1 MPVESLPAV
10 HLDISSETGPLRQVV
25 VHTPGVEMERV
36 APSSLPQLLFEDI
49 LWVEHA
55 RREHETMCRVFAKVI
70 GHPDGVLQIDR
81 LLLEAFRSSDARERF
96 VDLLCRL
103 LPERNFQ
110 AFERELAEL
119 GPEELTLFALSG
131 VSALPINAQPLP
143 NLLFTRDVAAVVL
156 DHLVLSHPATA
167 ARTRESIIM
176 RTVVEHHPA
185 FEGIRDRV
193 IKLPPGVT
201 FEGGDLLV
209 VSPDTVMVGHSERTS
224 FGAITSLARVLFER
238 TAIRRVLVVNLPKE
252 RSCMHLDTVFTFV
265 SPAEC
270 VFFPPIMD
278 QRGLGNVFT
287 FTPGDGPDDLRC
299 RLHDHVVD
307 ALEEAIGTPPRL
319 IPCGGDDPLSQQ
331 REQWTDGANF
341 FAIAPGV
348 VIGYERNARTYEQ
361 MARNGYRVVT
371 AEGFLSYHAESAFEH
386 GEKIAIKLSG
396 NELSRGRGG
405 ARCMTLPLA
414 RTRLA

>member
-1 MPVESLPAV
+1 MSAQSLAPCR
-10 HLDISSETGPLRQVV
+10 LDVASETGPLRQVI
-25 VHTPGVEMERV
+25 VHTPGIEMERV
-36 APSSLPQLLFEDI
+36 APSSLPALLFEDI

-55 RREHETMCRVFAKVI
+55 RREHQTMCRVFEKVI
-70 GHPDGVLQIDR
+70 REPNGVLQIDR
-81 LLLEAFRSSDARERF
+81 LLLDAFAEPDARQHF
-96 VDLLCRL
+96 VDTLCRV

-110 AFERELAEL
+110 AFQKQLSLLSAEEL
-119 GPEELTLFALSG
+119 GLFALSG
-131 VSALPINAQPLP
+131 VSPLPIHAQPLP

-156 DHLVLSHPATA
+156 DHIVLSHPATA
-167 ARTRESIIM
+167 ARARESIIM
-176 RTVVEHHPA
+176 NTVVEYHPA
-185 FEGIRDRV
+185 FAPVRERV
-193 IKLPPGVT
+193 IRLPRGVT

-209 VSPDTVMVGHSERTS
+209 VSGDTVMVGHSERTS
-224 FGAITSLARVLFER
+224 FGGITSLARALFAR
-238 TAIRRVLVVNLPKE
+238 TAIRRVIVVNLPKE

-265 SPAEC
+265 SPTEC

-278 QRGLGNVFT
+278 VAGLGNVIT
-287 FTPGDGPDDLRC
+287 FSPGSSSEDLQC
-299 RLHDHVVD
+299 RVHEHVSD
-307 ALEEAIGTPPRL
+307 ALEEALGYRVRM
-319 IPCGGDDPLSQQ
+319 IPCGGDDLLSQQ

-348 VIGYERNARTYEQ
+348 VIGYERNDRTYEQ

-371 AEGFLSYHAESAFEH
+371 AEGFLSYHDQSPYEP

-414 RTRLA
+414 RRPVS